1 MMVSTIPSIIHKNT
15 LQPPKRANQLYFLL
29 MSDRFATLRAPHPV
43 LLFVVMFV
51 ACLAIQLT
59 TWNRS
64 FPFDAHNWV
73 DAGRMLNQGQLIPT
87 NHFVYGYPGT
97 TVIGLTAGFIRLG
110 ADGELALR
118 LSIGFWYSLFSAV
131 SVLLAYLLR
140 PKTAWWALAG
150 WAFLLQSLVYFAT
163 PPSSVLGPMLT
174 AFALLV
180 LWVLEHKKQSFA
192 LLALIGIAGGICAVT
207 RVDIGGLVVGTGI
220 LALSIATRSFR
231 VFLLTSLTALLT
243 FFALNPFMW
252 NGGAIEHITATLE
265 KIGKHAEMQ
274 EGGNPDGVIKMVLSA
289 SFVGI
294 LALFFT
300 LTAPLHRLPLSLKKS
315 FLIWTSGVTVLLLGA
330 LTISAHHPVWIFYPA
345 LLLWEILL
353 PILVI
358 SAVPRLANIVKMN
371 PAVLGAFL
379 IGVHLTYY
387 IVRYYLMTH

>member
-1 MMVSTIPSIIHKNT
+1 
-15 LQPPKRANQLYFLL
+15 
-29 MSDRFATLRAPHPV
+29 MSDRFATLRAPHPA
-43 LLFVVMFV
+43 LLFAVMFIT
-51 ACLAIQLT
+51 CFIIQST
-59 TWNRS
+59 TWVRS
-64 FPFDAHNWV
+64 FPFDATHWV
-73 DAGRMLNQGQLIPT
+73 DAGNMLNQGQLIPT

-97 TVIGLTAGFIRLG
+97 TVIGLTAGLIRFG
-110 ADGELALR
+110 VEGELALR
-118 LSIGFWYSLFSAV
+118 LSIGFWYSLFSAI

-192 LLALIGIAGGICAVT
+192 LLALIGMVGGICAVT
-207 RVDIGGLVVGTGI
+207 RIDIGGLVVGTGI

-243 FFALNPFMW
+243 FCALNPFMW

-265 KIGKHAEMQ
+265 KIGKHAEVQ
-274 EGGNPDGVIKMVLSA
+274 EGGRPGGVINAILSA
-289 SFVGI
+289 SFIGI
-294 LALFFT
+294 LAFFFT
-300 LTAPLHRLPLSLKKS
+300 LTAPLHRLSLSLKKS
-315 FLIWTSGVTVLLLGA
+315 FLIWACAITVAMLTA
-330 LTISAHHPVWIFYPA
+330 LALSAHHPVWIFYPA
-345 LLLWEILL
+345 LFMWEIFL

-358 SAVPRLANIVKMN
+358 SAVPRLANILKMN

-379 IGVHLTYY
+379 IGVHVTYY
-387 IVRYYLMTH
+387 AVRYYLMTH